1 MKSFLFLNP
10 VTNLLLFVIKMFC
23 GFIARQYLVFYI
35 GIEIL
40 GVNGVIVETIAM
52 LSLLE
57 MGLQAT
63 IIYRLYAPIAKGD
76 IENIYRIYSVLV
88 KAYRSIGALVLI
100 GGLLVSPFVYDLAN
114 TPLQLDTVYTIYFIQ
129 LSCSVCNYFI
139 MCPRILLLAH
149 QKQYVNNIIDSVIF
163 LCLFGLQLIFIIKFR
178 NYYLYLACN
187 AMQIFISN
195 AIITRYAKQSYLKN
209 FKNNSIDRKIYK
221 TIRGDLKHILVGK
234 LSSFIYSSTDN
245 ILISLF
251 CGSIVVGYI
260 SNYKMVTT
268 ALRSLCESYHVS
280 LMPSFGNYFARDS
293 SKERVHTAIEIYN
306 FFQFVITCLL
316 LVPLYCLLPDFIRLW
331 LGDAYVLPQI
341 ILVLLVLD
349 CYINNME
356 QPCTM
361 ALGCLGCFK
370 EDKIVSLF
378 AALANIVFSVFFAFF
393 LQEEGVLLGTIIAI
407 SVFWVGRSIYAFIRV
422 DQCLDK
428 KFARYWVKNFEMFSM
443 FVCLM
448 VVFSYFLNCF
458 SISNNVGTMLCKVV
472 IMELMLLAIL
482 WGVFHKTFAYK
493 TVVKIYIFPFLKEVK
508 DKIKATN

>member
-10 VTNLLLFVIKMFC
+10 VTNLFFFGIKMLC
-23 GFIARQYLVFYI
+23 SFIARQYLVFYI

-63 IIYRLYAPIAKGD
+63 VIYRLYAPIAKGD
-76 IENIYRIYSVLV
+76 IESIYRIYSVLV
-88 KAYRSIGALVLI
+88 KAYQSIGVLVLI
-100 GGLLVSPFVYDLAN
+100 GGLLVSPFVYKLAN
-114 TPLQLDTVYTIYFIQ
+114 TPLPVDIVYIIYFIQ
-129 LSCSVCNYFI
+129 LLCSVCNYFMI
-139 MCPRILLLAH
+139 CPRILLLAH
-149 QKQYVNNIIDSVIF
+149 QKQYVNNVIDSVVF
-163 LCLFGLQLIFIIKFR
+163 VCLFVIQLILIVKFR

-195 AIITRYAKQSYLKN
+195 ALIARYARKSYLKK
-209 FKNNSIDRKIYK
+209 FKKNIINRETYK
-221 TIRGDLKHILVGK
+221 TIWGDLKHILVGK

-260 SNYKMVTT
+260 SNYKMLTT

-293 SKERVHTAIEIYN
+293 SKERIYTAIEIYN
-306 FFQFVITCLL
+306 FLQFIITCLL
-316 LVPLYCLLPDFIRLW
+316 LIPLYCLLPDFIRLW
-331 LGDAYVLPQI
+331 LGDTYVLPEI

-349 CYINNME
+349 CYFNNME
-356 QPCTM
+356 QPCVM
-361 ALGCLGCFK
+361 ILGCLGGFK

-393 LQEEGVLLGTIIAI
+393 FQEKGVLLGTVIAI
-407 SVFWVGRSIYAFIRV
+407 LVFWIGRSIYVFIRV
-422 DQCLDK
+422 DRCMSK
-428 KFARYWVKNFEMFSM
+428 KFVCYWVRNFEMFSM
-443 FVCLM
+443 FVCLI
-448 VVFSYFLNCF
+448 VVFSYLLSCF
-458 SISNNVGTMLCKVV
+458 SISNNVGTMLFKVI
-472 IMELMLLAIL
+472 IMELMLFAIL
-482 WGVFHKTFAYK
+482 WIIFHKTSAYK
-493 TVVKIYIFPFLKEVK
+493 TVVDIYMLPFLRGVK
-508 DKIKATN
+508 DKINEI